1 VGAKLEI
8 YGVVRCGLTPFAL
21 VAKLLSLTFRMQIC
35 LIKSVRNWTVLL
47 TLSALACAC
56 GGKNAGVKTTKVIPP
71 ATRPV
76 AKEATEEDLVDRY
89 NALEKNVKALNAT
102 VELKTSTGSAYSGVI
117 NEYHEVKAF
126 VLAARPSYIRMIGQ
140 VPVVGKTIFDMAS
153 DGRNFEVSIPPRNK
167 FLEGPVA
174 LTRQSDKPIEN
185 LRPQHLLEALL
196 WPEILKEEAV
206 LIEESNDES
215 ARYYVL
221 TVLRGG
227 YKTEIL
233 RKVWFDR
240 ADLNVVRLQ
249 TYGPKGVLLSDV
261 RYSDWQPVDAPSAG
275 TNSATGGNAVQNY
288 PRNIH
293 IDRTRDEYQLNISV
307 KKIVLNEPLQAD
319 RFTLAPP
326 AGVEVVHVGDESKG
340 QTP

>member
-1 VGAKLEI
+1 MKPVW
-8 YGVVRCGLTPFAL
+8 
-21 VAKLLSLTFRMQIC
+21 
-35 LIKSVRNWTVLL
+35 NWTVLL

-56 GGKNAGVKTTKVIPP
+56 GGKNAGVKSTKVIPA

-76 AKEATEEDLVDRY
+76 AKEATEEDLLDRY
-89 NALEKNVKALNAT
+89 NTLARNVQALDAT
-102 VELKTSTGSAYSGVI
+102 VELKTTTGSAYNGVI

-126 VLAARPSYIRMIGQ
+126 VLAARPSYIRMVGQ

-153 DGRNFEVSIPPRNK
+153 DGRSFQVSIPPRNK

-174 LTRQSDKPIEN
+174 LTRQSDNPIEN
-185 LRPQHLLEALL
+185 LRPQHLTEALL
-196 WPEILKEEAV
+196 WPEILKEESV
-206 LIEESNDES
+206 LLEEANDES
-215 ARYYVL
+215 GRYYVL

-240 ADLNVVRLQ
+240 ADLNMVRLAS
-249 TYGPKGVLLSDV
+249 YGPKGVLLSDV
-261 RYSDWQPVDAPSAG
+261 RYSDWQPVDASAAG
-275 TNSATGGNAVQNY
+275 TSSAAGGNTRQEY

-293 IDRTRDEYQLNISV
+293 IDRTRDEYQLNMGI
-307 KKIVLNEPLQAD
+307 KKIVLNEPLEAD

-326 AGVEVVHVGDESKG
+326 AGIEIVHVGDDSKG
-340 QTP
+340 KTP